1 MSRLNLSIR
10 SISQFVDMIPVETRK
25 TKTIKGKYMNKKPI
39 YIVDDEPDILEL
51 VEVNLKKAGFSTK
64 TFEDTSNLIHEI
76 ENNPPL
82 LIILDLMLPYTD
94 GLDICKYL
102 KGNKDYQHIPI
113 IILTARNEE
122 TDKVLGLELGAD
134 DYVTKP
140 FSPRELTA
148 RVKAVL
154 RRGTVPKED
163 IRSIGNLLTIDL
175 NRHTVTVAG
184 KRIELTGTELKI
196 LELLTSHPGWVFSR
210 DQILDHLWGHEKI
223 VIDRTVDVH
232 INHLRKK
239 MGKAGDLIHNV
250 RGVGYKLDDRDDG

>member
-1 MSRLNLSIR
+1 M
-10 SISQFVDMIPVETRK
+10 T
-25 TKTIKGKYMNKKPI
+25 NKLI

-51 VEVNLKKAGFSTK
+51 VEINLKKAGFRTK
-64 TFEDTSNLIHEI
+64 RFEDTSNLLREI
-76 ENNPPL
+76 EESPPS

-102 KGNKDYQHIPI
+102 KSNRDYRHIPI

-122 TDKVLGLELGAD
+122 ADKVLGLELGAD

-154 RRGTVPKED
+154 RRGMDRQND
-163 IRSIGNLLTIDL
+163 IRSAGNLLKIDL
-175 NRHTVTVAG
+175 NRHSVTVAG
-184 KRIELTGTELKI
+184 ERVQLTGTELKI

-210 DQILDHLWGHEKI
+210 EQILNHLWGHEKI

-239 MGKAGDLIHNV
+239 LGQAGSLIHNV
-250 RGVGYKLDDRDDG
+250 RGVGYKLDDTENE